1 MHIDRIYRNYLKRAL
16 FYCDVNKKNNEKV
29 KKTIAKMAEFPE
41 NGVWMEIFLIF
52 SVKNVQ
58 FQPRDFVQNARVMYT
73 DMRPEPH
80 SGLS

>member
-1 MHIDRIYRNYLKRAL
+1 
-16 FYCDVNKKNNEKV
+16 
-29 KKTIAKMAEFPE
+29 MAESPK
-41 NGVWMEIFLIF
+41 NGVWMVIFLTKVDF